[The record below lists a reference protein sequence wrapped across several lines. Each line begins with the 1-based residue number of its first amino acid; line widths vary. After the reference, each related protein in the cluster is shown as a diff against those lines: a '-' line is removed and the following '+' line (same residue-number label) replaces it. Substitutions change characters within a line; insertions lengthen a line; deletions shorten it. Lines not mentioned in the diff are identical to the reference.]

1 MNYIK
6 ETVNIL
12 KNMENLKKA
21 EENLKYQIIEVR
33 SDLKSTKS
41 LIITDMPQGGSGS
54 SPDDRTCNLIFK
66 EKQLLKNLK
75 ETQIKISKIN
85 RLFEGL
91 SEEEKLLLEKV
102 YGEESEFKTDTDIAK
117 ELGISRATLS
127 NKKNRVTKKLA
138 IQLWGI
144 ATL

>member
-41 LIITDMPQGGSGS
+41 LIITDMPQGSS
-54 SPDDRTCNLIFK
+54 DSPDDRTCNLIFR

-75 ETQIKISKIN
+75 ETQIKISKVN

-102 YGEESEFKTDTDIAK
+102 YGEESELKTDTDIAK

>member
-12 KNMENLKKA
+12 KNMENLRKA

-41 LIITDMPQGGSGS
+41 LIITDMPQGSSG

-75 ETQIKISKIN
+75 ETQIKISKVN
-85 RLFEGL
+85 KLLEGL
-91 SEEEKLLLEKV
+91 SQEDKLLLEKV
-102 YGEESEFKTDTDIAK
+102 YGEESELKTDTDIAK
-117 ELGISRATLS
+117 ELGVSRATLS
-127 NKKNRVTKKLA
+127 NKKSRVTKKLA

>member
-41 LIITDMPQGGSGS
+41 LIITDMPQGSSG

-75 ETQIKISKIN
+75 ETQIKIAKVN

-102 YGEESEFKTDTDIAK
+102 YGEESELKTDTDIAK
-117 ELGISRATLS
+117 ELGISRVTLS

-144 ATL
+144 ATV

>member
-54 SPDDRTCNLIFK
+54 PDDRICNLIFK

-75 ETQIKISKIN
+75 ETQIKISKVN
-85 RLFEGL
+85 KLLEGL
-91 SEEEKLLLEKV
+91 SEEDKLLLEKV
-102 YGEESEFKTDTDIAK
+102 YCEDSELKTDTDLAK

-127 NKKNRVTKKLA
+127 NKKSRVTKKLA

>member
-33 SDLKSTKS
+33 SELKSTKS
-41 LIITDMPQGGSGS
+41 LIITDMPKGSSS

-75 ETQIKISKIN
+75 ETQIKIAKVN
-85 RLFEGL
+85 KLFKGL
-91 SEEEKLLLEKV
+91 SEEERLLLEKV
-102 YGEESEFKTDTDIAK
+102 YGEDSELKTDTDIAK
-117 ELGISRATLS
+117 ELGISRVTLS
-127 NKKNRVTKKLA
+127 NKKSRVTKKLA

-144 ATL
+144 ASL

>member
-41 LIITDMPQGGSGS
+41 SIITDMPQGGSCS
-54 SPDDRTCNLIFK
+54 HDDRTCNLIFK

-75 ETQIKISKIN
+75 ETQIKISKVN
-85 RLFEGL
+85 KLFEGL

-102 YGEESEFKTDTDIAK
+102 YGEESELKTDTDIAK